1 MGLLT
6 PLGLLF
12 VALCGSSSA
21 PNDLSSAPNQPN
33 ILWLLI
39 DDLRVSVPPQ
49 RQRDGLT
56 VPAMPNLER
65 LARDGGV
72 TFTHAYCQIS
82 VCAPSR
88 NSFLTGRRPDAI
100 AVWNWQ
106 SSFRTSRGDAAVT
119 LPGFFKA
126 HGYVTLGAGKTFQ
139 PGHPADYDG
148 ARSWSTEVRAQLHC
162 GVHRRSRGAPS
173 RRCCL
178 TCPL

>member
-1 MGLLT
+1 MPAQIWRHGEDHLLR
-6 PLGLLF
+6 
-12 VALCGSSSA
+12 
-21 PNDLSSAPNQPN
+21 
-33 ILWLLI
+33 W
-39 DDLRVSVPPQ
+39 
-49 RQRDGLT
+49 
-56 VPAMPNLER
+56 R

-106 SSFRTSRGDAAVT
+106 ASFRTSRGDDVVT

-148 ARSWSTEVRAQLHC
+148 ARSWSTEVRAQL
-162 GVHRRSRGAPS
+162 
-173 RRCCL
+173 RCAV
-178 TCPL
+178 

>member
-1 MGLLT
+1 MQVVSSGLS
-6 PLGLLF
+6 GGDG
-12 VALCGSSSA
+12 A
-21 PNDLSSAPNQPN
+21 
-33 ILWLLI
+33 
-39 DDLRVSVPPQ
+39 VPPQ

-106 SSFRTSRGDAAVT
+106 
-119 LPGFFKA
+119 
-126 HGYVTLGAGKTFQ
+126 
-139 PGHPADYDG
+139 
-148 ARSWSTEVRAQLHC
+148 ARWS
-162 GVHRRSRGAPS
+162 GM
-173 RRCCL
+173 
-178 TCPL
+178 

>member
-1 MGLLT
+1 MWIKEVGLLS

-106 SSFRTSRGDAAVT
+106 ASFRTSRGDDVVT

-148 ARSWSTEVRAQLHC
+148 ARSWSTEVRAQL
-162 GVHRRSRGAPS
+162 
-173 RRCCL
+173 RCAV
-178 TCPL
+178 